1 MCARMTHAGLQSV
14 REHLAALE
22 TVLAKSHGGWA
33 DEESLLEFR
42 RICWAALLV
51 ANDADCQRHLD
62 HLVQYA
68 KDLYSDDAHQR
79 WNVGPVFGADILRRK
94 IRAALGALRARL
106 NGIDRTD
113 AKPSRERRPT

>member
-1 MCARMTHAGLQSV
+1 MCAFMTHAGLQSV

-22 TVLAKSHGGWA
+22 AVLAKSHGGWA

-68 KDLYSDDAHQR
+68 KDLYSDEAHQR

-106 NGIDRTD
+106 NSI
-113 AKPSRERRPT
+113 ERGYGKRWRDLRAA

>member
-1 MCARMTHAGLQSV
+1 MCAFMTHAGLQSV

-22 TVLAKSHGGWA
+22 AVLAKSHGGWA

-68 KDLYSDDAHQR
+68 KDLYSDEAHQR

-106 NGIDRTD
+106 NGI
-113 AKPSRERRPT
+113 ERGYGKRWRDLRAA

>member
-1 MCARMTHAGLQSV
+1 MYARMTNAGLQTV

-22 TVLAKSHGGWA
+22 AVLAKSHGGWA
-33 DEESLLEFR
+33 DEDSLLEFR

-68 KDLYSDDAHQR
+68 KDLYSDEAHQR

-94 IRAALGALRARL
+94 IRMVLAAFRGRLDGTERYGKRWRDLRA
-106 NGIDRTD
+106 
-113 AKPSRERRPT
+113 A

>member
-1 MCARMTHAGLQSV
+1 MCARMTHAGLQNV
-14 REHLAALE
+14 REHLVALE
-22 TVLAKSHGGWA
+22 AVLAKSHGGWA

-51 ANDADCQRHLD
+51 ANDADCQQQLD

-68 KDLYSDDAHQR
+68 KDLYSDDGHHR
-79 WNVGPVFGADILRRK
+79 WDVGPVFGADILRRK

-106 NGIDRTD
+106 NSI
-113 AKPSRERRPT
+113 ERGYGKRWRDLRAA

>member
-1 MCARMTHAGLQSV
+1 MCALMTHAGLQSV

-22 TVLAKSHGGWA
+22 TIIAKSHGGWA

-51 ANDADCQRHLD
+51 ANDADCQQQLD
-62 HLVQYA
+62 RLVQYA
-68 KDLYSDDAHQR
+68 KDLYSDNEHRR
-79 WNVGPVFGADILRRK
+79 WDVGPVFGTDILRRK

-106 NGIDRTD
+106 N
-113 AKPSRERRPT
+113 SVERGYGKRWRDLRAA